1 MTGPTGNVVLFP
13 VEQQVENML
22 RDAVRTSASGGGG
35 GNSGGLDVKVAV
47 LETHVESLR
56 KDVADTKANLER
68 VRLQLATLTQR
79 VARLPSK
86 GYALTVALAAIAA
99 FSTFQQQI
107 QRFVHP
113 MP

>member
-1 MTGPTGNVVLFP
+1 MTGQTGNVVSFP
-13 VEQQVENML
+13 VERQVENML
-22 RDAVRTSASGGGG
+22 RDAVRASASGGGG

-47 LETHVESLR
+47 LETHVEVLR
-56 KDVADTKANLER
+56 KDVADTTANLEC
-68 VRLQLATLTQR
+68 VRLQLATLTGR
-79 VARLPSK
+79 VAHLPSK
-86 GYALTVALAAIAA
+86 GYALTVALAVIAA